1 MLGLRK
7 RFSKKKKK
15 KIISP
20 KDVLFKTKSFKKKK
34 KESFLSKLSFKKM
47 LFLKNVSFKN
57 AFKEKKNVF
66 FFSLIWKTKFFKKKC
81 FLLPRWNFLK
91 EKKKYFEQAKIV
103 KEICLFIKKIM
114 RFSLEPKLFLSKIK
128 THEDFLR
135 EILSTFSKMLFSQKS
150 WDF

>member
-1 MLGLRK
+1 M
-7 RFSKKKKK
+7 FSFTT
-15 KIISP
+15 
-20 KDVLFKTKSFKKKK
+20 L
-34 KESFLSKLSFKKM
+34 E
-47 LFLKNVSFKN
+47 FLK
-57 AFKEKKNVF
+57 
-66 FFSLIWKTKFFKKKC
+66 
-81 FLLPRWNFLK
+81 R
-91 EKKKYFEQAKIV
+91 KKKYFEQAKIV